1 MAEQRKDGGEQEAR
15 IATAS
20 LAVRYEAR
28 YEISIEIEVNG
39 ISRSGEVFHERS
51 VTMDVSEWGCAF
63 LLSVELNED
72 DIVSL
77 CVIPKD
83 GAENGPAEQAA
94 FQVVRVRP
102 VEKRWLIG
110 AWKMESKDL
119 WGAELQKIN
128 NHEEVASE
136 SGKDGIAGRAQRRRK
151 DTD

>member
-1 MAEQRKDGGEQEAR
+1 MAEQRKDGEEQEAR

-28 YEISIEIEVNG
+28 YEISIEIEVSG
-39 ISRSGEVFHERS
+39 ISRSGEVFHERT

-72 DIVSL
+72 DIISL
-77 CVIPKD
+77 CVIPKV
-83 GAENGPAEQAA
+83 GAENRPAEQAA
-94 FQVVRVRP
+94 FQVVRVKP
-102 VEKRWLIG
+102 VEKRWFVG

-136 SGKDGIAGRAQRRRK
+136 SGKDGIARRARRRRK